1 MTGPAVEEIVRVA
14 SPVTFMRRTV
24 THDLTLSGHD
34 LSEGD
39 RMILFYGAANRDPRV
54 FDDPETFD
62 VRRDPNPHVGFGG
75 PGPHFC
81 LGAHLARREVAVVFR
96 QLLTRFPDI
105 EVDRRPGAAPGP
117 GHPAGRRHQAP
128 AGDVHAHRR
137 GSARP
142 DVATPTA
149 WDEQFVHQIPELL
162 TSVARHDPYWRESYF
177 FDIHDPAGEGDVVF
191 FTMAHYPARQ
201 RMDSLQM
208 GRVGGTQLIGLKDRP
223 DDGDPHTTAL
233 PGVRIEVVE
242 PWEQVR
248 LWADPAECE
257 IGLDLTFTARTLP
270 YGLRRGTM
278 RAGDDVVWDQSHI
291 LQSGRYTGTL
301 HRGRHH
307 ARGRRLDGPARPL
320 VGHPRP
326 RSLPAVG
333 LVPDPARRRLPRGVA
348 LGAPER
354 AHASTPT
361 AAGPAA
367 DRQRARSR
375 WSTSTTTCAGSARTA
390 RRPTTAS
397 TARRS
402 RVSAAPACSRSP
414 TVARITV
421 EAEGTFARPYEPFHR
436 GGLNL
441 MRCRTDDGRSGTAI
455 YEVTG
460 ARHHHFFP
468 ATTVTGTLPS

>member
-1 MTGPAVEEIVRVA
+1 M
-14 SPVTFMRRTV
+14 
-24 THDLTLSGHD
+24 
-34 LSEGD
+34 
-39 RMILFYGAANRDPRV
+39 
-54 FDDPETFD
+54 
-62 VRRDPNPHVGFGG
+62 
-75 PGPHFC
+75 
-81 LGAHLARREVAVVFR
+81 
-96 QLLTRFPDI
+96 
-105 EVDRRPGAAPGP
+105 
-117 GHPAGRRHQAP
+117 
-128 AGDVHAHRR
+128 
-137 GSARP
+137 
-142 DVATPTA
+142 ATPTA

-162 TSVARHDPYWRESYF
+162 TSVASHHPYWRESYF

-201 RMDSLQM
+201 HMDSLQM

-291 LQSGRYTGTL
+291 LQSGRYTGTFTAGGTTREVDGWIGQRD
-301 HRGRHH
+301 HSWGIRDHGRCPLWIWFQIQLDDGFLGVWHWELPNG
-307 ARGRRLDGPARPL
+307 ARVYTDGCW
-320 VGHPRP
+320 
-326 RSLPAVG
+326 
-333 LVPDPARRRLPRGVA
+333 
-348 LGAPER
+348 
-354 AHASTPT
+354 
-361 AAGPAA
+361 AGA
-367 DRQRARSR
+367 DRSEPIPVVDFHHDVR
-375 WSTSTTTCAGSARTA
+375 WLGDDGTPADYGEHGEAVTGLGGTCVFTLADRRT
-390 RRPTTAS
+390 
-397 TARRS
+397 
-402 RVSAAPACSRSP
+402 
-414 TVARITV
+414 ITV

-468 ATTVTGTLPS
+468 TTTVTGTLPS

>member
-1 MTGPAVEEIVRVA
+1 M
-14 SPVTFMRRTV
+14 
-24 THDLTLSGHD
+24 
-34 LSEGD
+34 
-39 RMILFYGAANRDPRV
+39 
-54 FDDPETFD
+54 
-62 VRRDPNPHVGFGG
+62 
-75 PGPHFC
+75 
-81 LGAHLARREVAVVFR
+81 
-96 QLLTRFPDI
+96 
-105 EVDRRPGAAPGP
+105 
-117 GHPAGRRHQAP
+117 
-128 AGDVHAHRR
+128 
-137 GSARP
+137 
-142 DVATPTA
+142 ATPTA

-162 TSVARHDPYWRESYF
+162 TSVASHHPYWRESYF

-201 RMDSLQM
+201 HMDSLQM
-208 GRVGGTQLIGLKDRP
+208 GRVGGKQLIGLKDRP

-257 IGLDLTFTARTLP
+257 IGLDLTFTARTRP

-291 LQSGRYTGTL
+291 LQSGRYTGTFTAGGTTRDVDGWIGQRD
-301 HRGRHH
+301 HSWGIRDHGRCPLWIWFRIQLDDGFLGVWHWELPNGARVYTDGCWAGTDRSEPIPVVDFHH
-307 ARGRRLDGPARPL
+307 DVHWLGDG
-320 VGHPRP
+320 
-326 RSLPAVG
+326 
-333 LVPDPARRRLPRGVA
+333 
-348 LGAPER
+348 GAPADYGEHGE
-354 AHASTPT
+354 AVSGLGGTCVFT
-361 AAGPAA
+361 LA
-367 DRQRARSR
+367 DR
-375 WSTSTTTCAGSARTA
+375 RT
-390 RRPTTAS
+390 
-397 TARRS
+397 
-402 RVSAAPACSRSP
+402 
-414 TVARITV
+414 ITV